1 MLVAIADLK
10 LIMNPVRTHASL
22 CSAAVGIAH
31 VLRCCDADAA
41 CEHHLLGPHPMHLC
55 CVLALHCCTAQ
66 VARVYG
72 RAVHEMLLVWLY
84 SQSEE
89 WATWREAWHRDKEAR
104 AVAAEARADR

>member
-1 MLVAIADLK
+1 MLVAIADLN
-10 LIMNPVRTHASL
+10 LTMNPVRTHASL

-31 VLRCCDADAA
+31 VLRCCDAVLHVNTTYLA
-41 CEHHLLGPHPMHLC
+41 LILC
-55 CVLALHCCTAQ
+55 TYAVFALHCCNAQ